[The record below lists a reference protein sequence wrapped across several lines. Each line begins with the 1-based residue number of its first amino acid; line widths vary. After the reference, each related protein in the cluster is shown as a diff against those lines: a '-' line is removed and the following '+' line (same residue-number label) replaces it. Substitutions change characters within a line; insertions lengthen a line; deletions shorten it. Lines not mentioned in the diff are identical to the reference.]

1 MKKKNTIKTLM
12 MERCINKGQLT
23 MKKTFGFY
31 FAQISDKA
39 GEQMLGDM
47 KPFDSA
53 IIGEVDMS
61 SAEYAG
67 LTVEEAC
74 RRRLCTE
81 LQIRTH
87 GPWGL

>member
-1 MKKKNTIKTLM
+1 
-12 MERCINKGQLT
+12 

-31 FAQISDKA
+31 FAQISDEA

-61 SAEYAG
+61 SDEYDENY
-67 LTVEEAC
+67 V
-74 RRRLCTE
+74 
-81 LQIRTH
+81 
-87 GPWGL
+87 